1 LKKQKTFINPD
12 YVESEVDKMAREE
25 RERQRSVYHRKNAR
39 IRSFW
44 LAIGFAI
51 TIIDQISKWAV
62 TELYLRPHA
71 RLGESIDFFS
81 WLIETPPAILSGVG
95 FKVTSNL
102 NIVMVWNTGVSFGMF
117 SNLGPYM
124 PFILIAVAIFI
135 LGFLLFWLFQT
146 HDQTQGICCAM
157 IIGGAIGNIIDR
169 ARFGGVIDF
178 IDLHAFEYHWPAF
191 NIADSAIVIGVGIL
205 ILQSFVFDV
214 KRKRRYRDRR
224 KERAK
229 RNLGY

>member
-1 LKKQKTFINPD
+1 
-12 YVESEVDKMAREE
+12 MAREE
-25 RERQRSVYHRKNAR
+25 RERQRTNYHKKNSKM
-39 IRSFW
+39 RSGW

-51 TIIDQISKWAV
+51 TILDQLSKWAV

-71 RLGESIDFFS
+71 RLGESVDFFS
-81 WLIETPPAILSGVG
+81 WLIETPPIILSGVG

-135 LGFLLFWLFQT
+135 LGFLLFWLLQT
-146 HDQTQGICCAM
+146 HDPTQGICCAM
-157 IIGGAIGNIIDR
+157 IMGGAIGNIIDR

-178 IDLHAFEYHWPAF
+178 IDLHALGYHWPAF
-191 NIADSAIVIGVGIL
+191 NIADAAIVIGVGML
-205 ILQSFVFDV
+205 IIHSFIFDV
-214 KRKRRYRDRR
+214 HRKRRYRSRR
-224 KERAK
+224 DDRAK
-229 RNLGY
+229 KGLGY